1 MISLL
6 NILILSGC
14 SQGWSVANLELTPQ
28 DTVTNTVFI
37 EVMGTDSV
45 LHYYHG
51 RVYETSNWCWVHHQY
66 EMSGKPDTA
75 RSYRTAILDDNAIVS
90 INLKWLAQGC
100 VLVAVL
106 VYGYWQIEN
115 RIKSLENKVANA
127 NEQIGD
133 LLNKHIVEERT
144 QRQELAEKVAFY
156 EKELNLNP
164 FSWGKRKK
172 K

>member
-1 MISLL
+1 
-6 NILILSGC
+6 
-14 SQGWSVANLELTPQ
+14 
-28 DTVTNTVFI
+28 
-37 EVMGTDSV
+37 
-45 LHYYHG
+45 
-51 RVYETSNWCWVHHQY
+51 
-66 EMSGKPDTA
+66 MSGKPDTA